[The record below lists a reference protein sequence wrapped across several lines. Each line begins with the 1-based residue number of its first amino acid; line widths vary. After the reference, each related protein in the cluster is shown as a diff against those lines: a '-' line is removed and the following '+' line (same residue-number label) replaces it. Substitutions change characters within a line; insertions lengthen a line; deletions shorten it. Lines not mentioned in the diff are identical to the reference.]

1 MTSRCRLEE
10 HMWMWISGFCTQ
22 CLGASI
28 TDVES
33 TQAVSLSTS
42 SSQLQ
47 LAADL
52 SWAACASTHWGIWR
66 SRAPR
71 SVISPKNTNADGPAS
86 QPSQQ
91 HPLPCLAYVQG
102 NLSSGELPWSREGP
116 GPFWCT
122 ASCSVGSTHSTRV
135 SATTA
140 SCQVGSR
147 ERADLRSC
155 CRPSW
160 NLEVFIIK
168 F

>member
-1 MTSRCRLEE
+1 MPTGGTHVGVDIWPLHPMFGGFYYRCEV
-10 HMWMWISGFCTQ
+10 H
-22 CLGASI
+22 
-28 TDVES
+28 
-33 TQAVSLSTS
+33 S
-42 SSQLQ
+42 SSQPEHQFYSACLQ
-47 LAADL
+47 LVADL
-52 SWAACASTHWGIWR
+52 SRAACDSTHWGIWR

-122 ASCSVGSTHSTRV
+122 ASCSVGSTHSTWV

-147 ERADLRSC
+147 ERAELRSC

-160 NLEVFIIK
+160 NFEFFIIK